1 LFHNLPYSSPIH
13 IVRRKK
19 YSTKTKFFSSV
30 VEVLKSENMNVS
42 ADDGVIVALAAATV
56 VVVVVV
62 TEMQHAAM
70 SAVVALLHVV
80 AAQSAFALVLSYL
93 PVVPQKS
100 AGVVE
105 HLSGTSSNLQ
115 HAAMSTVV
123 ALLHV
128 VVAQFVLAL
137 VSS

>member
-1 LFHNLPYSSPIH
+1 MCIFTYSFSPIH
-13 IVRRKK
+13 IVRRRQNTTN
-19 YSTKTKFFSSV
+19 TKLFSSV
-30 VEVLKSENMNVS
+30 VEVFKSESNRIVS
-42 ADDGVIVALAAATV
+42 ADEEGVIVAL
-56 VVVVVV
+56 VVVVV
-62 TEMQHAAM
+62 TEMQHAAI
-70 SAVVALLHVV
+70 SAAVVLSQTVP
-80 AAQSAFALVLSYL
+80 AQSAFALVLSYL

>member
-1 LFHNLPYSSPIH
+1 
-13 IVRRKK
+13 
-19 YSTKTKFFSSV
+19 
-30 VEVLKSENMNVS
+30 MNVS
-42 ADDGVIVALAAATV
+42 SDEEGV
-56 VVVVVV
+56 VVVVVAV
-62 TEMQHAAM
+62 MQHAAI
-70 SAVVALLHVV
+70 SAAVFLSQTVP
-80 AAQSAFALVLSYL
+80 AQSAFALVLSYL